1 MMFWTRQ
8 IEFCKC
14 RINTNI
20 RDTFDFVFTFSL
32 FMKTAFQGKVFRT
45 NPSVNAWHV
54 ACLHSDTNTC
64 PRQNFHSWMAWP
76 LKLRV
81 DPTPAG
87 SLGLAGPVL
96 ILLWGAPME
105 FQGPSWVGRAMG
117 IILLALAGME
127 KKIIN
132 LETGQMKCSS
142 RWSPHTQAQQDGTDL

>member
-1 MMFWTRQ
+1 MQSGF
-8 IEFCKC
+8 ICKRKRLLAVQDIIRKC
-14 RINTNI
+14 FDDVLDTSDRIFVNVRINTNI

-45 NPSVNAWHV
+45 NPCVNAWHV

-81 DPTPAG
+81 DPAPAG

-96 ILLWGAPME
+96 ILLWGAPVE

-127 KKIIN
+127 KK
-132 LETGQMKCSS
+132 SS
-142 RWSPHTQAQQDGTDL
+142 T